1 MGPAFLFS
9 AVSGYTSLM
18 ERKNPFHP
26 LDFAGLPAEGKAP
39 LEVGVLRGS
48 SVESRHRV
56 HVLESDA
63 AGNVLRYWGNPQ
75 LSFFPRSAVK
85 MIQALVWVGE
95 EQKFGAEEIA
105 IACGSHHAEDF
116 HLQVV
121 NRWLHALG
129 LSEKNLECGAHE
141 PSGKM
146 AALALARSGESPCQI
161 HNNCSG
167 KHCGLLTA
175 CVGGGW
181 AVEGYS
187 SYDHPVQE
195 KIREL
200 LGLFFGSDLNQ
211 SSWGIDGCGIPS
223 YAVSLQSMALAMARL
238 ADAGSLDS
246 HIQKAVTQV
255 NVAIKKHPLL
265 IGGTESFSSKV
276 VAETEGRA
284 FAKMGAEGVYG
295 LWLPQEGIGLSVK
308 CEDGNVRAAECAVAA
323 ILRDLGHPISYSP
336 LLKRWTGE
344 VVGQLLLN

>member
-9 AVSGYTSLM
+9 PFSGYTTPM

-26 LDFAGLPAEGKAP
+26 LDFAGLPSEGNAP

-56 HVLESDA
+56 HVVESDA
-63 AGNVLRYWGNPQ
+63 AGNLLRHWGNPE

-85 MIQALVWVGE
+85 MIQALVWME
-95 EQKFGAEEIA
+95 EKSDPEEIA
-105 IACGSHHAEDF
+105 IACGSHHGEEI
-116 HLQVV
+116 HLAVV
-121 NRWLHALG
+121 NRWLGRLG

-141 PSGKM
+141 PTGKM
-146 AALALARSGESPCQI
+146 AALALARKGESPCQI

-175 CVGGGW
+175 CLASGW
-181 AVEGYS
+181 DLEGYS
-187 SYDHPVQE
+187 NYDHPLQA

-200 LGLFFGSDLNQ
+200 LAQFLGMDLNQ
-211 SSWGIDGCGIPS
+211 SPWGIDGCGIPT
-223 YAVSLQSMALAMARL
+223 YAIPLRSMAVAMAKL
-238 ADAGSLDS
+238 ANPDSLDS
-246 HIQKAVTQV
+246 HIQKSVGRV
-255 NVAIKKHPLL
+255 NAAIKKHPLL
-265 IGGTESFSSKV
+265 LGGSESFSSKV

-284 FAKMGAEGVYG
+284 YAKLGAEGVYG
-295 LWLPQEGIGLSVK
+295 IWLPQEGIGLSVK
-308 CEDGNVRAAECAVAA
+308 CEDGNARAAECAVAA
-323 ILRDLGHPISYSP
+323 ILRDLGHPVSFSP